1 MSFETERTIV
11 RPFKPSDSGLLFDLY
26 KDPEIQSLALT
37 DHWHVA
43 PRWEKWIEEMA
54 SSSYG
59 DKFPGFLELV
69 VEDKEAG
76 TFVGHVSLITA
87 GTRKRECS
95 FGIALKREWWG
106 KGIGAEITR
115 WLVSHAFGK
124 LAAHRVT
131 LKVLSNNHRAL
142 ALYKRV

>member
-1 MSFETERTIV
+1 MSFETERMTL
-11 RPFKPSDSGLLFDLY
+11 RPFKPGDSGLLFNLY
-26 KDPEIQSLALT
+26 NDPEIQSLALT
-37 DHWHVA
+37 DQWHVA
-43 PRWEKWIEEMA
+43 PRWEKWIEEMT
-54 SSSYG
+54 SSSHG
-59 DKFPGFLELV
+59 DKFPGFLGLV

-76 TFVGHVSLITA
+76 TFVGHVNLITA

-106 KGIGAEITR
+106 KGIGTEITR